1 MGKKVLIVDDDAD
14 IRTFAS
20 SVVENSGYTPIVA
33 SNGEEA
39 MDKIREEKPDVIIL
53 DVLMPKESGI
63 KMYRTVKTDPQFS
76 DIPVIMLSAI
86 AKRTFARSQKALP
99 ESEGQPPI
107 PDPEAYLEK
116 PVEPE
121 ELEATLKKVLS

>member
-20 SVVENSGYTPIVA
+20 SVVENSGCTPIVA

-99 ESEGQPPI
+99 KSEGQPPI
-107 PDPEAYLEK
+107 PEPEAYLEK